1 MASNFDF
8 VMERM
13 KERRDAASASNAKRI
28 EQKELLDKAKQS
40 KRDLKE
46 QGNYP
51 YEIDRR
57 AKATEDNT
65 AVEKMYR
72 QAKNAVKGVTGKDVD
87 EVLENVKAPTKDARA
102 ESIKNSMTRGGGGG
116 GGVRG
121 GGSGTLGGGAG
132 ATGADLL
139 HMMNPQ
145 KLMKKGGAVKSASAR
160 ADGIAIRG
168 KTRA

>member
-13 KERRDAASASNAKRI
+13 KERRDAAAASNAKRI

-102 ESIKNSMTRGGGGG
+102 ESLKANAKSSVGGSGIRGGSGSL
-116 GGVRG
+116 G
-121 GGSGTLGGGAG
+121 GGSG
-132 ATGADLL
+132 ATGANLL
-139 HMMNPQ
+139 RMMNPQ
-145 KLMKKGGAVKSASAR
+145 KLMKKGGAVSSASAR

>member
-8 VMERM
+8 AMERM
-13 KERRDAASASNAKRI
+13 KERRDAAAATNAKRI

-46 QGNYP
+46 QGRYP
-51 YEIDRR
+51 HEIDRR

-65 AVEKMYR
+65 TVEKMYR
-72 QAKNAVKGVTGKDVD
+72 QAKSAVKGVTGKDVD

-102 ESIKNSMTRGGGGG
+102 DAIKNSMTSSGGS
-116 GGVRG
+116 GVRG
-121 GGSGTLGGGAG
+121 GAGSLGGGAG
-132 ATGADLL
+132 ATGANLL
-139 HMMNPQ
+139 RTMNPQ